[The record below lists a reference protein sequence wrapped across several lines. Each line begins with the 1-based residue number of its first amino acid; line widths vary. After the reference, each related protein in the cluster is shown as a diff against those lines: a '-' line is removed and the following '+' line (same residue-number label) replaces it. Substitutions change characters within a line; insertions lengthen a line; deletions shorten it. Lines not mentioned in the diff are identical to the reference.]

1 MSVEAVLYFLALAV
15 WSGVIAYL
23 LLFKVLLR
31 SKEKPAIPHAPA
43 VHAPAPQPAVPSP
56 TPAPRRSYS
65 SHDGFRSLA
74 KGAELTVEDIVKGLS
89 GGK

>member
-31 SKEKPAIPHAPA
+31 DKAKPVAQAPVA
-43 VHAPAPQPAVPSP
+43 HAPAPRPHVPSAEH
-56 TPAPRRSYS
+56 APRSYS

-74 KGAELTVEDIVKGLS
+74 KGAELTVDDIVKGLS